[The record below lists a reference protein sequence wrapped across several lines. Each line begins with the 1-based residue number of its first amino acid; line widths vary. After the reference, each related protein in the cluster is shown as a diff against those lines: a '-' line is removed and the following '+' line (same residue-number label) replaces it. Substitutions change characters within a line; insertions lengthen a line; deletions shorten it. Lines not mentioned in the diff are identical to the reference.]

1 MPDRML
7 TRLAAFIT
15 LFLLIAASAPC
26 REAEYNHILFLNS
39 YHDGYKGSDNIVSGF
54 RTVLKHSFPET
65 EIKIEY
71 LDSKNFS
78 GPDYEAKV
86 LELLR
91 LKYHN
96 NNFELIVSSDDYAFN
111 ILERCR
117 DELFAKAPVIFCGT
131 NSFDIHRLDG
141 KTGIIGID
149 ESPSFR
155 ESIEL
160 IFRLNP
166 AVRHVVVIYDDTL
179 TGQINSQSFRE
190 EAATFSK
197 QVQFEYLA
205 GAQLEDL
212 QARIKN
218 LSPDSAVFY
227 FASFVL
233 DRAGESFKS
242 ERALEVLARQS
253 PVPIYGGWEFNLG
266 HGIVGGKLLN
276 LTEHG
281 ALAGKLAVRVLGGE
295 SLSALPLLSPSPNQY
310 MFDDRELRRFA
321 ITDFQL
327 PPKSIIVNRPP
338 TFYQSF
344 RAEIFIIISLFLTC
358 LVVWAF
364 LNINR
369 SRAVLKVKVE
379 EQIIT
384 AHSLGI
390 SQRELGQAL
399 GFSQSLLQAVPLP
412 VFYKTEDGRYLGCNQ
427 AFTELTGV
435 EESQLKGK
443 TAYDLWP
450 EAVSDIYQARDAE
463 LLNGPLGHQTYEGTL
478 LDHDGT
484 QRDVIFH
491 KRYFGNKEETIGIV
505 GVVIDITERKKA
517 EQELQEI
524 NLTLNQ
530 RVKHEIKIRI
540 EQERMLVQQAKMAAM
555 GEMIGAIAHQ
565 WRQPLNSVGIIV
577 QDIKDAFRNG
587 DLDQSYLDRS
597 VAETMR
603 QVFFMSK
610 TIDDF
615 RNFFRPDKE
624 RVVFDLKQTATDVL
638 ALLSS
643 QLQAKNICWRLVCH
657 THNKTYGLGDEIE
670 FCHEMTV
677 NGFQN
682 EMKQV
687 FLNLIT
693 NAADAIISQKQA
705 DDSAQEAGV
714 IQLDFSREGES
725 VVARI
730 SDNGGGVPEAIFDRI
745 FEPYYTTKEQGRGT
759 GIGLYMAKMIVENN
773 MDGQLTG
780 QNKGAGAEFTITI
793 PAFQKEIT

>member
-1 MPDRML
+1 ML
-7 TRLAAFIT
+7 SKLAAFIT
-15 LFLLIAASAPC
+15 ILLLMAAGSGHC
-26 REAEYNHILFLNS
+26 REAAANHILFLNS

-54 RTVLKHSFPET
+54 SAVLKRSFPDA

-78 GPDYEAKV
+78 GPDYDAQV

-91 LKYHN
+91 RKYLG

-117 DELFAKAPVIFCGT
+117 DELFAKAPIIFCGT

-141 KTGIIGID
+141 KKGIIGID
-149 ESPSFR
+149 EAPSFR

-166 AVRHVVVIYDDTL
+166 AIRHVVVIHDDSI

-190 EAATFSK
+190 EAVAFS
-197 QVQFEYLA
+197 QQAQFEYVA
-205 GAQLEDL
+205 GAKLEAL
-212 QARIKN
+212 QERIKK
-218 LSPDSAVFY
+218 LSPDSVVFY

-233 DRAGESFKS
+233 DRDGESFRS
-242 ERALEVLARQS
+242 ERALEILARQS

-266 HGIVGGKLLN
+266 YGILGGKLVN

-281 ALAGKLAVRVLGGE
+281 ALAGKLAARVLGGE
-295 SLSALPLLSPSPNQY
+295 PLAALPLLSPSPNQY
-310 MFDDRELRRFA
+310 MFDDRELRHFS
-321 ITDFQL
+321 IKDFQL
-327 PPKSIIVNRPP
+327 PPGSIIVNRPP
-338 TFYQSF
+338 TFFQSY
-344 RAEIFIIISLFLTC
+344 RAEIFISISLFLAC

-364 LNINR
+364 LAIYR
-369 SRAVLKVKVE
+369 SRAVLKGALQ
-379 EQIIT
+379 EQMTT
-384 AHSLGI
+384 AHSLDV

-412 VFYKTEDGRYLGCNQ
+412 VFYKTQDGHYLGCNQ

-435 EESQLKGK
+435 AETQLKGK
-443 TAYDLWP
+443 TVYDLWP
-450 EAVSDIYQARDAE
+450 QTLGDLYQGRDQE
-463 LLNGPLGHQTYEGTL
+463 LLTGRLGHQSYEGVL
-478 LDHDGT
+478 LDYAGH
-484 QRDVIFH
+484 RRNVIFH
-491 KRYFGNKEETIGIV
+491 KRYFGNQDETIGIV
-505 GVVIDITERKKA
+505 GVVVDITERKEA
-517 EQELQEI
+517 EQELQDI
-524 NLTLNQ
+524 NQTLGQ
-530 RVKHEIKIRI
+530 RVKQEIKTRL

-565 WRQPLNSVGIIV
+565 WRQPLNSVGIII

-597 VAETMR
+597 VDETMR
-603 QVFFMSK
+603 QVTFMSK

-615 RNFFRPDKE
+615 RNFFKPDKE
-624 RVVFDLKQTATDVL
+624 RVVFDMKRTATEVL

-643 QLQAKNICWRLVCH
+643 QLHAKNICWRLNCH
-657 THNKTYGLGDEIE
+657 AHNKSYGAGDEIE
-670 FCHEMTV
+670 FCQEMTV
-677 NGFQN
+677 AGFPN

-687 FLNLIT
+687 FLNLIA
-693 NAADAIISQKQA
+693 NAADAILA
-705 DDSAQEAGV
+705 CRQENDAGNEEGN
-714 IQLDFSREGES
+714 IQLDFSHEGDT

-730 SDNGGGVPEAIFDRI
+730 LDNGGGVPEAIFDRI

-773 MDGQLTG
+773 MGGQLTM
-780 QNKGAGAEFTITI
+780 QNKDAGAEFIITI
-793 PAFQKEIT
+793 PVTPNERT